1 MIKVIVVFLLFISFE
16 TYANDSIYLSLT
28 SSKCKLVSEDTRS
41 TKHTC
46 YGPNGHTFDIFDD
59 GGFQV
64 NFSIIY
70 KKDIMNVSTNR
81 EPKVIEYRVDDEGNV
96 IGVIIR
102 IYTFNHAENFTPENT
117 SSKLYVYSFS
127 DGIKLIGK
135 VLQNEKARALL
146 D

>member
-1 MIKVIVVFLLFISFE
+1 MNRVILLFLLSISFNAF
-16 TYANDSIYLSLT
+16 ANDSIYLSLT
-28 SSKCKLVSEDTRS
+28 SSKCKLVNAGTRS
-41 TKHTC
+41 TTHIC
-46 YGPNGHTFDIFDD
+46 SGPKGHTFEILDN
-59 GGFQV
+59 GGIQIAFNIKYQ
-64 NFSIIY
+64 NN
-70 KKDIMNVSTNR
+70 IMRVYTNK
-81 EPKVIEYRVDDEGNV
+81 EPKVIEYRIDDEGNV